1 MGYDKK
7 QLKES
12 TKPLYGFRGKRIE
25 PVAVITLPVL
35 LGTPQNPRTE
45 YITFNVVDMLYP
57 YNAIFKRGLLNTF
70 EAALHLRYLCIKIQA
85 TFGVITK
92 FDSQKEARNIERGFT
107 PGHKNVHFLQEET
120 EQHEQ
125 AESLS
130 KDEASIEFKKVIKAE
145 GDLKKVA

>member
-1 MGYDKK
+1 MGYNKK

-12 TKPLYGFRGKRIE
+12 RKPLYGFGGKRIE